1 VRVGRSEDCGLLC
14 WCRFNASV
22 LAREGRRWDEAL
34 SEDEA
39 EVASSSWF
47 NGKEA

>member
-1 VRVGRSEDCGLLC
+1 MLW

-22 LAREGRRWDEAL
+22 LTREGMRQDKAL
-34 SEDEA
+34 PEDKA
-39 EVASSSWF
+39 EVASSYWF